1 MRLLLIFVF
10 SIFFQIVHL
19 MINQGFGK
27 VSAKLQKNQIDSFKE
42 FKTLSASDKTFKKI
56 TKIDNNFKFNLY
68 NPIEISKWSDIYY
81 DLTNNFKNFKY
92 NEKNEIIFKSK
103 KISKY
108 RIKNSI
114 LFQDDNVISSD
125 EKGNLIVFSIK
136 ENKIK
141 NKFNFYKKKI

>member
-1 MRLLLIFVF
+1 
-10 SIFFQIVHL
+10 

-27 VSAKLQKNQIDSFKE
+27 VSEIKKLIFSKE
-42 FKTLSASDKTFKKI
+42 FKTLSASDETFKKI

-81 DLTNNFKNFKY
+81 DLTKISKFKY
-92 NEKNEIIFKSK
+92 NENELIFKSK

-108 RIKNSI
+108 RIKNY

-125 EKGNLIVFSIK
+125 EKGNLIVFQ
-136 ENKIK
+136 
-141 NKFNFYKKKI
+141 